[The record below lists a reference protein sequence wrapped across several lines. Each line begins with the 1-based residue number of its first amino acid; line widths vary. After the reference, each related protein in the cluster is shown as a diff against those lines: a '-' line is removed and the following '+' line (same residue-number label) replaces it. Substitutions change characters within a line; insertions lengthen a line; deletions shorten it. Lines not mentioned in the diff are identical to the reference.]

1 MQEQTKFKGVI
12 PPVSTL
18 LHNDNSLD
26 QDGMKRLIDFLIDA
40 KVDGLFFM
48 GSGGEFANMSERF
61 RKEVAEFVISYVNKR
76 VPVLIGT
83 GTPST
88 DKTILLSQHAQDA
101 GADGVIVINPYYYK
115 LNDNALFKHYT
126 SIAEKVDLPIMLYNF
141 PGCTGQDLSPEFLL
155 KLAKTCPNIVGV
167 KDTVPEVAHTRE
179 IIQIVK
185 SEVPH
190 FSVFCGYDD
199 HFLNTLLNGG
209 DGSIGL
215 TANFAPEIQV
225 GLYQAHQ
232 QNDFKS
238 AVNYHQILAQLVRL
252 YTLDSPFYNLVKDA
266 LRLRGFDISTK
277 VLSPATELS
286 ADKKAYLID
295 YLQKL
300 LPDYF
305 KKWKLTI
312 NLINGR

>member
-1 MQEQTKFKGVI
+1 MQKQTKFKGII

-18 LHNDNSLD
+18 LLDDYSLD
-26 QDGMKRLIDFLIDA
+26 KDGMKKLIDFLIDS
-40 KVDGLFFM
+40 KVDGLFFL
-48 GSGGEFANMSERF
+48 GSGGEFANMSVNF

-88 DKTILLSQHAQDA
+88 DETILLSQHAKDA
-101 GADGVIVINPYYYK
+101 GADGVIIINPYYYS

-141 PGCTGQDLSPEFLL
+141 PGCTGQELSPEFLL
-155 KLAKTCPNIVGV
+155 KLAKAYPNIVGV

-185 SEVPH
+185 SEIPY

-199 HFLNTLLNGG
+199 HLFNTLLNGG
-209 DGSIGL
+209 DGAIGL

-225 GLYQAHQ
+225 GLYQAYQ
-232 QNDFKS
+232 KNDFTSAKS
-238 AVNYHQILAQLVRL
+238 YHQTLAQLVSL
-252 YTLDSPFYNLVKDA
+252 YSLDSPFYNLVKDA
-266 LRLRGFDISTK
+266 LQLRGFDISTK
-277 VLSPATELS
+277 VLPPATELS
-286 ADKKAYLID
+286 EDKKAYLID
-295 YLQKL
+295 FLQKL
-300 LPDYF
+300 LPNY
-305 KKWKLTI
+305 L
-312 NLINGR
+312 